1 MDLRAA
7 LHVPRS
13 LALLSA
19 LLLACASPT
28 PGDATTDPSTGGSG
42 TCGDMCEGT
51 GSSGQ
56 ASASTSDA
64 PGTGSGGEASSG
76 GDASSGGGS
85 STTGDPLD
93 NPSHRF
99 LAIDNG
105 LNHLLLVDQRGGQGW
120 SVDIPGGSRDL
131 QLVTGDHVLVSH
143 GDGAAEYALSDGG
156 RGWSV
161 TGYSDIQ
168 SARRLPGGETLL
180 AGGTTDVTFYTLD
193 QLGMEIGKVHLPG
206 YLELRL
212 VRVLDNEHL
221 LFTAA
226 FPFRVVEVDMNGAEI
241 WQAPLPD
248 KGYTAE
254 RLPGGETLATAGEPC
269 LLVTLDASGEIMR
282 KLGGEEN
289 FPGVGLDWFSGFHQL
304 PGGNVV
310 VANWLGHDKWG
321 TGPHLVEL
329 TPDNTIAWS
338 WADHDAAMQIT
349 NVLVLE

>member
-1 MDLRAA
+1 MA
-7 LHVPRS
+7 PR
-13 LALLSA
+13 A
-19 LLLACASPT
+19 LLLLLGCLAPVCLACGAPA
-28 PGDATTDPSTGGSG
+28 PGGSDSGG
-42 TCGDMCEGT
+42 TSSTQASSCSGDMCEGT

-56 ASASTSDA
+56 GSSGTSSGS
-64 PGTGSGGEASSG
+64 GTGTGAADSSGGEASSG
-76 GDASSGGGS
+76 SSSGEP
-85 STTGDPLD
+85 GDP
-93 NPSHRF
+93 SGHRF

-105 LNHLLLVDQRGGQGW
+105 MNRLLLVDERGGQGW
-120 SVDIPGGSRDL
+120 TVDIPGGSRDL
-131 QLVTGDHVLVSH
+131 QLVADTHVLVSH
-143 GDGAAEYALSDGG
+143 GDGAAEYALTDGS

-161 TGYSDIQ
+161 TGYSEIQ
-168 SARRLPGGETLL
+168 TARRLPGGETLL
-180 AGGTTDVTFYTLD
+180 GGGTTDVTFYTLD
-193 QLGMEIGKVHLPG
+193 KTGVEIGKVDLPG

-212 VRVLDNEHL
+212 VRVLEDGHL

-226 FPFRVVEVDMNGAEI
+226 FPFRVVEVDMSGAKMWE
-241 WQAPLPD
+241 APLPD

-254 RLPGGETLATAGEPC
+254 RLPGGETMATAGEPC
-269 LLVTLDASGEIMR
+269 LLVTLSQSGEILR

-289 FPGVGLDWFSGFHQL
+289 FPGVGLDWFSGFHAL

-338 WADHDAAMQIT
+338 WEDHDAAMQVT